1 MTEAEKSIGY
11 KFKNKELL
19 TRALTHSSYANE
31 RGYKDN
37 ERLEFLGDSILGM
50 ITAENLYSNCP
61 ESHEGSLTKL
71 RASLVCEGSLY
82 EISKKINLSSFVL
95 LGHGEE
101 GCGGRKRAS
110 VISDA
115 FEALLAAIYLDSD
128 FDTARNW
135 LIGLMKDAYADALT
149 GKRNRDYKTE
159 LQEII
164 QKHHLGVISYKLVR
178 EWGPDHNKRFYVEV
192 RLDSKAIG
200 SAEGKSKK
208 EAEQSA
214 AKNALENI

>member
-1 MTEAEKSIGY
+1 MTEAEKLIGY
-11 KFKNKELL
+11 TFKNRELL
-19 TRALTHSSYANE
+19 RRALTHSSYANE

-50 ITAENLYSNCP
+50 ITAERLYNSYP
-61 ESHEGSLTKL
+61 ESKEGSLTKL

-82 EISKKINLSSFVL
+82 EISKKINLSSLVL

-101 GCGGRKRAS
+101 SCGGRKRAS

-115 FEALLAAIYLDSD
+115 FDAAIYLDSD
-128 FDTARNW
+128 FETAKNW
-135 LIGLMKDAYADALT
+135 LIPLMKDAYDDALT
-149 GKRNRDYKTE
+149 GNRNRDFKTE

-178 EWGPDHNKRFYVEV
+178 EWGPDHNKRFFVEV
-192 RLDSKAIG
+192 LLDSKTIG

-214 AKNALENI
+214 AKNALSNI

>member
-1 MTEAEKSIGY
+1 MTEAEKLIGY
-11 KFKNKELL
+11 TFKNKELL
-19 TRALTHSSYANE
+19 KRALTHSSYANE

-50 ITAENLYSNCP
+50 ITAERLYNSYP
-61 ESHEGSLTKL
+61 ESKEGSLTKL

-82 EISKKINLSSFVL
+82 EISKKIKLSSLVL

-128 FDTARNW
+128 FENAKKW
-135 LIGLMKDAYADALT
+135 LIPLMKEAYDDALT
-149 GKRNRDYKTE
+149 GNRNRDYKTE

-178 EWGPDHNKRFYVEV
+178 EWGPDHDKRFFVEV
-192 RLDSKAIG
+192 HLNADTIG

-214 AKNALENI
+214 AKNALSNI